1 MKFNKALWVPVLA
14 TIVMLLVMVP
24 FMALA
29 ANGEP
34 LPGSITGVGTYTL
47 YTTTVQS
54 GAGTTYSASPYLY
67 RGLDTS
73 KVRDWNNV
81 DIFATVDV
89 TASGIITI
97 TPQFSPD
104 QVNWSD
110 AYWDSISGT
119 TVTPIPYRL
128 VINTDTTNHLRV
140 PIVGEY
146 MRLKMQRSDTTT
158 PTIKATFRN
167 N

>member
-1 MKFNKALWVPVLA
+1 MKFKAMLVPVLA
-14 TIVMLLVMVP
+14 TLVLLLVLVP
-24 FMALA
+24 FVAMA

-34 LPGSITGVGTYTL
+34 LSGSITGVGTYTM
-47 YTTTVQS
+47 YPATAQS

-67 RGLDTS
+67 RGLDVS
-73 KVRDWNNV
+73 KVRDWNSV

-89 TASGIITI
+89 TTSAIITI

-104 QVNWSD
+104 QVYWSD

-119 TVTPIPYRL
+119 TVTPQPYRL
-128 VINTDTTNHLRV
+128 VLNSDTTSHLRV
-140 PIVGEY
+140 PISGEY
-146 MRLKMQRSDTTT
+146 MRLKMQRSDTVT
-158 PTIKATFRN
+158 PLIKATFRN